1 MIKVE
6 RLVKRFDGQQVL
18 HEVDLEVA
26 TGSITVIIGRSGG
39 GKTVLLRHLIGLLRP
54 DGGRVLVDG
63 VEVSRL
69 RGRALDA
76 VRKRYGVVFQGGAL
90 FDSMTCAD
98 NVAFPLREKLHLPGT
113 EVAKRVEAGLAQV
126 GLEGMGAK
134 YPAEVSGGMR
144 KRVAIARALITEP
157 EIVFFDEPT
166 TGLDPILVN
175 TIHHLI
181 LNLHRKL
188 HFTAVMVSHEIP
200 EIFEIADT
208 VAMLHEGRI
217 AEVGPPA
224 VIQASTN
231 PVVRR
236 FIRGEPE
243 GAEET

>member
-6 RLVKRFDGQQVL
+6 RLVKWFDGQQVL

-69 RGRALDA
+69 RRRALDE

-98 NVAFPLREKLHLPGT
+98 NVAFPLREKLHLPDT

-157 EIVFFDEPT
+157 QIVFFDEPT